1 MPARRRGE
9 RSVLGVR
16 GRPGS
21 FERAAGTAYGARR
34 NRTSPGRSRSPFLP
48 GNAHKRRTLLDI
60 SSPVVLAVAGPSRAC
75 VRDRPQPSGRV
86 LVSRACAHARAR
98 ARTRTQPVTET
109 AARQRKQ
116 LGARN
121 YGFVRGTKRTS
132 GRGYRRQT
140 WKLAGPTRAGPL
152 ALGRDRKLLLD
163 RIEIFILIFHN
174 DELNVGLELGWMKIV
189 RLCEAFHWAS
199 QILFYSHI
207 LFYLFYFNWV
217 INTQYI
223 NWVFK
228 SFGQFLEFTV
238 GIE

>member
-1 MPARRRGE
+1 MAHGETGPRQDARDRRSCPGTHTNGE
-9 RSVLGVR
+9 LFSISAVQ
-16 GRPGS
+16 S
-21 FERAAGTAYGARR
+21 
-34 NRTSPGRSRSPFLP
+34 FLP
-48 GNAHKRRTLLDI
+48 SQGPREHVFETVHNRPDGFSSHAHARMR
-60 SSPVVLAVAGPSRAC
+60 
-75 VRDRPQPSGRV
+75 
-86 LVSRACAHARAR
+86 ARAR

-140 WKLAGPTRAGPL
+140 WKLAGPTRAAPL